1 MVFLPEK
8 MKIEKIERVVTNL
21 HDKIEYVVHIRN
33 LQQQLNHGL
42 ILKSIHRVIKFNQ
55 NALMKPYIDMNTK
68 LR

>member
-1 MVFLPEK
+1 MFLPEK

-21 HDKIEYVVHIRN
+21 YDKIEYVVHIRN

>member
-1 MVFLPEK
+1 MFLPEK
-8 MKIEKIERVVTNL
+8 MKIEKIERVVTDL

>member
-1 MVFLPEK
+1 

>member
-1 MVFLPEK
+1 MFLPEK

-21 HDKIEYVVHIRN
+21 HDKIEYVVHLRN

-55 NALMKPYIDMNTK
+55 NALMKPYMDMNTK

>member
-1 MVFLPEK
+1 

-55 NALMKPYIDMNTK
+55 NALTKPYIDMNTK

>member
-1 MVFLPEK
+1 

-33 LQQQLNHGL
+33 LQQQLNHRL

>member
-1 MVFLPEK
+1 MFLPEK

-55 NALMKPYIDMNTK
+55 NALMKPYMDMNTK

>member
-1 MVFLPEK
+1 MFLPEK

>member
-1 MVFLPEK
+1 MFLPEK

-55 NALMKPYIDMNTK
+55 NALTKPYIDMNTK